1 MSGATKELKELNST
15 DLLALVCFL
24 AKVHKQ
30 VDQLRYKVYSW
41 RPENGDLRDYL
52 IGHWPMIHGTKN
64 QFDLEKIGEMD
75 FDPARIRPAVDAIL
89 SANTEVRHVGPDA
102 TE

>member
-1 MSGATKELKELNST
+1 MSEARNERKELNST

-41 RPENGDLRDYL
+41 KPEDGDLREYL
-52 IGHWPMIHGTKN
+52 VGQWPVIQGTKN

-75 FDPARIRPAVDAIL
+75 FDHTRIRKAVEAIL
-89 SANTEVRHVGPDA
+89 SANAQADSRE
-102 TE
+102 E